1 MLSHEHGC
9 VAVVGLPRGVDARPR
24 ACGHGA
30 RHPTRRSRQ
39 LSKSARSLPALPTML
54 AQVAATTR
62 LDCYA
67 PDVVYLSRPRARQR
81 RLVHPLRKRPVEQ
94 S

>member
-1 MLSHEHGC
+1 
-9 VAVVGLPRGVDARPR
+9 
-24 ACGHGA
+24 
-30 RHPTRRSRQ
+30 
-39 LSKSARSLPALPTML
+39 ML